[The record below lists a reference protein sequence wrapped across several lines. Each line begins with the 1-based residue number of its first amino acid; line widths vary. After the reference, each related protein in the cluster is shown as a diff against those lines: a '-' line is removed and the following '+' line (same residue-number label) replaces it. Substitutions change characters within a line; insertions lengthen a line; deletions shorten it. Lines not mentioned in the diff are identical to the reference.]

1 MGCGGEGRA
10 ARLPIK
16 AAGKGVV
23 PTTHASRAPAPGTA
37 DDHGLAASNLGR
49 GPAPALATPGLCSH
63 TQPEEPTPGGL
74 LQDSRAWVEVDEGA
88 IIHNTRLLR
97 RRIGPHVKLM
107 AVVKA
112 NGYGHGDGTTAK
124 AARTGGADAFAVAS
138 LAEAVGLRHQGL
150 QEPILVLGHLSLVD
164 EAHACLRWRLLP
176 TISTLDQARLFH
188 TVASRSGAC
197 LPVHV
202 NLDTGMAR
210 LGVPWQEGAALIQAI
225 LRLEGLRVEGIYSH
239 LAAAD
244 AVDPGLTQQ
253 QQQRFDQ
260 VLAALTNGHPPR
272 LCRHLA
278 NSAAAMTDSGLH
290 YDMVRV
296 GLALYGHASAEHLE
310 GRLPLRPAM
319 AVRARV
325 TILKT
330 VPAGTGVSYDHRYH
344 TQRPSRLAVVAIGYA
359 DGVPRL
365 LSGRMG
371 VLHGGRW
378 LPQVG
383 SITMDQV
390 MIDAT
395 DHPQLHTGAVVTLL
409 GKDGAASIS
418 PRQWSRTCG
427 TIPWD
432 ILCGFSSRL
441 PRLRAGHSTGHGGQ
455 STVS

>member
-1 MGCGGEGRA
+1 
-10 ARLPIK
+10 
-16 AAGKGVV
+16 
-23 PTTHASRAPAPGTA
+23 
-37 DDHGLAASNLGR
+37 
-49 GPAPALATPGLCSH
+49 
-63 TQPEEPTPGGL
+63 
-74 LQDSRAWVEVDEGA
+74 VDEGA
-88 IIHNTRLLR
+88 ITHNAQVLR
-97 RRIGPHVKLM
+97 QRIGPHVKLM

-124 AARTGGADAFAVAS
+124 AARAGGADAFAVAS
-138 LAEAVGLRHQGL
+138 LAEAIGLRRQGL
-150 QEPILVLGHLSLVD
+150 EEPILVLGHLHQVD

-188 TVASRSGAC
+188 TVARHSGVC

-225 LRLEGLRVEGIYSH
+225 LRLDGLQVAGIYSH

-260 VLAALTNGHPPR
+260 VLTAIANRQPAR

-278 NSAAAMTDSGLH
+278 NSAAAMADSGLH

-296 GLALYGHASAEHLE
+296 GLALYGHAPAEHLE
-310 GRLPLRPAM
+310 GILPLRPAM

-325 TILKT
+325 TILKN
-330 VPAGTGVSYDHRYH
+330 VPTGTGISYDHRYH
-344 TQRPSRLAVVAIGYA
+344 TKRPSRLAVVAIGYA

-365 LSGRMG
+365 LSNRMG
-371 VLHGGRW
+371 VLHRGHW

-383 SITMDQV
+383 SITMDQL
-390 MIDAT
+390 MIDTT
-395 DHPQLHTGAVVTLL
+395 DHPQLHTGSVVTVL
-409 GKDGAASIS
+409 GHDGTSSIS
-418 PRQWSRTCG
+418 PRQWSQACG

-441 PRLRAGHSTGHGGQ
+441 PRLNAAHSAQHGGQ
-455 STVS
+455 MTIN

>member
-1 MGCGGEGRA
+1 MGF
-10 ARLPIK
+10 
-16 AAGKGVV
+16 
-23 PTTHASRAPAPGTA
+23 
-37 DDHGLAASNLGR
+37 
-49 GPAPALATPGLCSH
+49 
-63 TQPEEPTPGGL
+63 
-74 LQDSRAWVEVDEGA
+74 LQDSRAWVQVDEGA
-88 IIHNTRLLR
+88 ITHNTQLLR
-97 RRIGPHVKLM
+97 RRIGPTVKLM

-112 NGYGHGDGTTAK
+112 NGYGHGDGTTAR
-124 AARTGGADAFAVAS
+124 AARAGGADAFAVAS
-138 LAEAVGLRHQGL
+138 LAEAIGLRQQGL
-150 QEPILVLGHLSLVD
+150 QEPILVLGHLGQVD
-164 EAHACLRWRLLP
+164 EVQACLRWRFLP

-188 TVASRSGAC
+188 TVASRSGVC

-210 LGVPWQEGAALIQAI
+210 LGVPWREGVALIQAI
-225 LRLEGLRVEGIYSH
+225 RNLDGLQVEGVYSH

-244 AVDPGLTQQ
+244 AVDPGLTQR
-253 QQQRFDQ
+253 QQQRFDH
-260 VLAALTNGHPPR
+260 VLAALANGQPTR

-278 NSAAAMTDSGLH
+278 NSAATMANAGLH

-296 GLALYGHASAEHLE
+296 GLALYGHAPAEHLE
-310 GRLPLRPAM
+310 GILPLRPAM

-344 TQRPSRLAVVAIGYA
+344 TKRPSRLAVVAIGYA

-365 LSGRMG
+365 LSSRMG
-371 VLHGGRW
+371 VLHRGRW

-383 SITMDQV
+383 AITMDQL

-409 GKDGAASIS
+409 GSDGTASIS
-418 PRQWSRTCG
+418 PRQWSQACG

-441 PRLRAGHSTGHGGQ
+441 PRLSAAHSAQHGGQ
-455 STVS
+455 LAIQ